1 MFGKL
6 ERGVDLEVQARDGRV
21 DIGEAHLEVLALVP
35 QVGLRLIHD
44 DAAIACIA
52 REQERID
59 LDVRQDAL
67 PLLAKRLG
75 DELLDPKAQD
85 APALRREERELV
97 AALKVVVVE
106 ERGEVDRRVVD
117 GVLAAALFGV
127 LRVGDEL
134 LQVDAGKCC
143 GQKAEDRQR
152 GEAPANG
159 GLAVEDGQPTLFVRL
174 ALELRARVGDGD
186 QVVREVDFRRLRLEG
201 VAQRRREQARLD
213 GAARLRGHDDER
225 RRGIAVGE
233 QLAHAH
239 GRIGIERLERDAVC
253 PNRVRLVVFRDGHG
267 RLRGSALAD
276 EDDGLDAARH
286 HIVSKAL
293 NFREV
298 ALRAHAQIDPAHKV
312 LGGLARTVG
321 EIIKRCVLG
330 QHTAGDAFLHK
341 RFRRRV

>member
-1 MFGKL
+1 MLSEL

-35 QVGLRLIHD
+35 QVGLRLVHD
-44 DAAIACIA
+44 DAAVARVA
-52 REQERID
+52 REQKRVD

-97 AALKVVVVE
+97 AALEIVVVKK
-106 ERGEVDRRVVD
+106 RGEVDRRVVD

-134 LQVDAGKCC
+134 LQVDASECC

-152 GEAPANG
+152 GEAPADG
-159 GLAVEDGQPTLFVRL
+159 GLAVEDGQPALFVRL

-186 QVVREVDFRRLRLEG
+186 QVVREVDFRCLRFEG
-201 VAQRRREQARLD
+201 VAQRRGEQARLD
-213 GAARLRGHDDER
+213 SAARLRGHDDER
-225 RRGIAVGE
+225 RRRIAVGK

-253 PNRVRLVVFRDGHG
+253 PNRVGLVVFRDGHG
-267 RLRGSALAD
+267 RLR
-276 EDDGLDAARH
+276 
-286 HIVSKAL
+286 
-293 NFREV
+293 
-298 ALRAHAQIDPAHKV
+298 
-312 LGGLARTVG
+312 
-321 EIIKRCVLG
+321 
-330 QHTAGDAFLHK
+330 
-341 RFRRRV
+341 